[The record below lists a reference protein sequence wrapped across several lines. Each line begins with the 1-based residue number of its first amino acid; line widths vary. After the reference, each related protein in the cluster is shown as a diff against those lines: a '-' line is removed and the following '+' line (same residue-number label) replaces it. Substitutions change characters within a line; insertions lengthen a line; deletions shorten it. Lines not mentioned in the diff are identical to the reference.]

1 MTDNFKLLSDAEH
14 IRKRFSMYGG
24 SQVVQE
30 EVSFINT
37 EFKKVKPDSYKLEYT
52 GLYGDKMSLTGT
64 ARQIVMHIMK
74 QQLD

>member
-1 MTDNFKLLSDAEH
+1 MAGNKFD
-14 IRKRFSMYGG
+14 
-24 SQVVQE
+24 
-30 EVSFINT
+30 T
-37 EFKKVKPDSYKLEYT
+37 EFKKVKPNSYKLEYT

>member
-1 MTDNFKLLSDAEH
+1 MAGNK
-14 IRKRFSMYGG
+14 Y
-24 SQVVQE
+24 
-30 EVSFINT
+30 NT

-52 GLYGDKMSLTGT
+52 GLYSDKTSLTGT

>member
-37 EFKKVKPDSYKLEYT
+37 EFKKVNIVG
-52 GLYGDKMSLTGT
+52 GLLKVISHDVPLFCIIYVLYS
-64 ARQIVMHIMK
+64 HIMK
-74 QQLD
+74 MSRFT